1 MNDTNA
7 SHSTSF
13 MFAFVPRP
21 IAIPFLMVFS
31 GGSFSSF
38 RAIRGCSDCSPSVRP
53 SVHPQVDVVSQKRK
67 KVEWG
72 ITNELVRPSVGQVRS
87 GGGREGG
94 REGEAAPVGMYGHM
108 SPVSVRPSS
117 DVEGPQTATDDAEVQ
132 PWISFLLLKKQLR
145 SCIPIPFSPNH

>member
-1 MNDTNA
+1 M
-7 SHSTSF
+7 SYLF
-13 MFAFVPRP
+13 YFGR
-21 IAIPFLMVFS
+21 
-31 GGSFSSF
+31 
-38 RAIRGCSDCSPSVRP
+38 SVGAGRP
-53 SVHPQVDVVSQKRK
+53 SVHRQVDVVSQKRK

-87 GGGREGG
+87 GGGEGR

-132 PWISFLLLKKQLR
+132 PALDIFSAFEKAASILYSYSLFSKSLNSERRSPSQSSFR
-145 SCIPIPFSPNH
+145 SHPPI